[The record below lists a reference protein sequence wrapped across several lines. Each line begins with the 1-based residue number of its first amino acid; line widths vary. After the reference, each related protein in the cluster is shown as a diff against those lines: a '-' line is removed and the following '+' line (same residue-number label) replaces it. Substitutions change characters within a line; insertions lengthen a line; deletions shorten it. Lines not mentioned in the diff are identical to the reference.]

1 MIDWNAILLAFINGP
16 GSSLAF
22 MFLGFL
28 ALIFGLAAIR
38 YARWSDREMH
48 KANAREDRI
57 KLIEQR
63 LARVIEQKAIET
75 SPTLSET
82 YEGR

>member
-1 MIDWNAILLAFINGP
+1 VIDWNAVILAFINGP
-16 GSSLAF
+16 GSSLAV
-22 MFLGFL
+22 MFLGLL

-38 YARWSDREMH
+38 YARWSDREAH
-48 KANAREDRI
+48 KAKAKDDRI